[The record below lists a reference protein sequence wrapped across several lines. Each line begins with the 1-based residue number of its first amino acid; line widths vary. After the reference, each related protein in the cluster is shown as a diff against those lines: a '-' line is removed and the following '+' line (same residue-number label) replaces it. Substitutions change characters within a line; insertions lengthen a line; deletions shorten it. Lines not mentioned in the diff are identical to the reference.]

1 MERDDPKS
9 IPHRSSKALVRAYLL
24 LKKLLLVAVLLLLL
38 LLLLRLLSNLSLAIS
53 L

>member
-1 MERDDPKS
+1 MERDDPKP

-38 LLLLRLLSNLSLAIS
+38 LLLQLLSNLSLAIS